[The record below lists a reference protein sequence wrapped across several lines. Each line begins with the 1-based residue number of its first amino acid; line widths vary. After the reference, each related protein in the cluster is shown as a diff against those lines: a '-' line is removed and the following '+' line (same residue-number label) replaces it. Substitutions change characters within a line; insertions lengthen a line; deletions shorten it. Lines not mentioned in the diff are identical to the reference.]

1 MLVFKLILA
10 AVVIGGPA
18 FAIKKFNR
26 HCAVKFG
33 HAFFTKKTFYITA
46 AALVL
51 FFGGEMWRDLAVERH
66 GDALIG
72 PMLMVLG
79 IVAAS
84 LLLYVNVKR
93 TDRACGIGGS
103 VVQLAV
109 FSALAWTWLPLM
121 LLGLIWQFLLMMDAK
136 PIYVTKIKR

>member
-1 MLVFKLILA
+1 MLVVKLILA

-18 FAIKKFNR
+18 LAIKKFNQ

-33 HAFFTKKTFYITA
+33 RAFFTKKTFYITA

-51 FFGGEMWRDLAVERH
+51 FFGGNMWRDLAIERH
-66 GDALIG
+66 GDGLIG
-72 PMLMVLG
+72 TMLMILG
-79 IVAAS
+79 TLAAC

-109 FSALAWTWLPLM
+109 LSVLAWTWLPLM
-121 LLGLIWQFLLMMDAK
+121 LLGLIWQFLLMMEAK
-136 PIYVTKIKR
+136 PVYVAKVKR